1 MKILDRI
8 HESHVFPRRINR
20 LKQLL
25 ADAIPAGS
33 SVLDV
38 GCGDGSLA
46 ALMLET
52 RADLNITGLEVHKRA
67 TTKIPVILF
76 DGEHIPFGDLSFDIA
91 MFVDVLHHTL
101 DPMVLLREAAR
112 VARRGLVIKDH
123 ITEGILA
130 KTRLRFMDYVG
141 NARHGVSLP
150 YNYWTEKQ
158 WLAAQAELRVKPVV
172 LNRDLGLYPALA
184 DTVFGA
190 NLHFVGRF
198 EGAIVG

>member
-1 MKILDRI
+1 MKLLDRI
-8 HESHVFPRRINR
+8 HGSRIFPRRVSR

-25 ADAIPAGS
+25 DNAIPAGA

-46 ALMLET
+46 AMLLES
-52 RADLNITGLEVHKRA
+52 RPDLSITGLEVLARPA
-67 TTKIPVILF
+67 TRIPVQLF
-76 DGEHIPFGDLSFDIA
+76 DGTHIPFEDRSFDIV
-91 MFVDVLHHTL
+91 MFVDVLHHTV

-112 VARRGLVIKDH
+112 VARLGVVIKDH
-123 ITEGILA
+123 VAQGLFA
-130 KTRLRFMDYVG
+130 KTRLRLMDYVG

-158 WLAAQAELRVKPVV
+158 WREAQSELGIKPVV
-172 LNRDLGLYPALA
+172 LIRDLGLYPTPA
-184 DTVFGA
+184 DAVFGA

-198 EGAIVG
+198 EAA

>member
-1 MKILDRI
+1 MNILDRI
-8 HESHVFPRRINR
+8 HGSRVFPRRINR
-20 LKQLL
+20 LTELL
-25 ADAIPAGS
+25 SDAIPKGS

-46 ALMLET
+46 ALILEA
-52 RADLNITGLEVHKRA
+52 RPDLTITGLEVLKRP
-67 TTKIPVILF
+67 TTRIPVALF
-76 DGEHIPFGDLSFDIA
+76 DGEHIPFGDRSFDVV

-112 VARRGLVIKDH
+112 VARLGLVIKDH
-123 ITEGILA
+123 TAKGFLA

-158 WLAAQAELRVKPVV
+158 WQAAQVELRMKAML
-172 LNRDLGLYPALA
+172 LNRNLGLYPAPA
-184 DTVFGA
+184 EAIFGA

-198 EGAIVG
+198 EAA